1 MQPQVWDQAA
11 QRLND
16 MDFPASKE
24 ELVSHVA
31 GSGPR
36 DDVTRLLQELPLGTY
51 DNVDQVRRSVRIS
64 ASASEGQTE
73 SEKAAKVRSPHS
85 HRIAEHMRDR

>member
-1 MQPQVWDQAA
+1 MQPQVWDDAKQV
-11 QRLND
+11 LDD

-24 ELVSHVA
+24 ELVAHA
-31 GSGPR
+31 SGHTN
-36 DDVTRLLQELPLGTY
+36 VIRLLRALPLGTY
-51 DNVDQVRRSVRIS
+51 DNVEQVGRSIRIN

-85 HRIAEHMRDR
+85 HRIAEHMRDRG